1 MGAFRDLRKRKLSL
15 RTLKLLV
22 SVQLWLW
29 FPLFYW
35 WKTQDSR
42 KIMDF
47 AFHLQ
52 RLEFL
57 YINLN
62 FLCSSFLILKISTY
76 Y

>member
-1 MGAFRDLRKRKLSL
+1 MGVLRNLRKRKLSL

-22 SVQLWLW
+22 SVELWLW
-29 FPLFYW
+29 FSLFYW
-35 WKTQDSR
+35 WKTQDSK

-47 AFHLQ
+47 ASYLQ

-62 FLCSSFLILKISTY
+62 FLCSSLLILKISTY